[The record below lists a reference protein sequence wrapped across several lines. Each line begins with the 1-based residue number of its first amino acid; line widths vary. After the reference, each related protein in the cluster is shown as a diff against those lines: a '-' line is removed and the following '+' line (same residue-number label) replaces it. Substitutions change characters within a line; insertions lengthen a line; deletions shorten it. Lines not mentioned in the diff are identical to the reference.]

1 MARYFK
7 SALIIIFLLALPLS
21 LFTSCQEGHEAGDL
35 LGQWRMEG
43 SDSQY
48 ISFSGSLTLIRNIGD
63 REVWGHFQHQGDSL
77 YIQCY
82 SVNNAAADTLLVEQ
96 LYGFTPFSDIR
107 LRIQTINSDRLV
119 LTKGAKTWNLYK
131 Y

>member
-21 LFTSCQEGHEAGDL
+21 LFTSCQEGREAGDL

-43 SDSQY
+43 SDSKY
-48 ISFSGSLTLIRNIGD
+48 ISFSSSLTLLRNIND
-63 REVWGHFQHQGDSL
+63 KEVWGHFQHRGDSL

-82 SVNNAAADTLLVEQ
+82 SISGDPADTAFVEQ
-96 LYGFTPFSDIR
+96 VYGFTPFSDIR
-107 LRIQTINSDRLV
+107 LRIQALDSEHLV
-119 LTKGAKTWNLYK
+119 LNKGDKTWSFYK

>member
-7 SALIIIFLLALPLS
+7 SVLIIISLLGLS
-21 LFTSCQEGHEAGDL
+21 LFTSCQEGREAGDL

-43 SDSQY
+43 SDKQY
-48 ISFSGSLTLIRNIGD
+48 ISFSGSLTLIRNVGD
-63 REVWGHFQHQGDSL
+63 RDVWGHFQHRGDSL

-82 SVNNAAADTLLVEQ
+82 SVYAAAADTLLVEQ
-96 LYGFTPFSDIR
+96 LYGFKPFTNIR
-107 LRIQTINSDRLV
+107 LRIQTLDSDRLV
-119 LTKGAKTWNLYK
+119 LTKGDKTWNFYK